1 MDCQK
6 IYPPNSQQEMRHYK
20 KCGLGIH
27 RHTAIGYLTDTTQR
41 AMPTTAVCV
50 VLRGSFMKKTGYY

>member
-6 IYPPNSQQEMRHYK
+6 IYPPNSQQEMRHDK
-20 KCGLGIH
+20 KCALGTQ
-27 RHTAIGYLTDTTQR
+27 RHTAAGYLTDKTQR
-41 AMPTTAVCV
+41 AMPTTVVCV